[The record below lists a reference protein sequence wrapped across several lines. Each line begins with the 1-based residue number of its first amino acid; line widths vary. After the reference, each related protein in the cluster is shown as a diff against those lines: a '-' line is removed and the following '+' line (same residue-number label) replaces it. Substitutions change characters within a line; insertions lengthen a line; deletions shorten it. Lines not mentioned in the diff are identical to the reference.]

1 MARKTKK
8 TKGTIL
14 IIDDEK
20 AILATLRTMFESEGY
35 SVYTADGGEKGLV
48 CIESLE
54 PEIILLDIWLPEI
67 DGLELLMKIKERR
80 PGVPVIMISGH
91 AGIETAVRATKL
103 GAADFLE
110 KPFTMERVLRMVG
123 KHIRSSAAQA
133 EMPLPAA
140 SEKKRQIIHAKGDL
154 VWQATI
160 SKSVVLNGFG
170 LMNGRKIGMQLLPSP
185 PGSGI
190 RFIDIASNSEI
201 PLSPA
206 NLLKSN
212 GEGANSTA
220 LSVGKA
226 RARTVEHLLATLH
239 AYGISNLTIKID
251 EEIPNVDGSAI
262 DFCRII
268 REAGIEQQKERI
280 AALTVKKRHVFG
292 TVSPKTPYMIFT
304 PSSSFSLTL
313 RIDFPKPVG
322 VEKLTFIMKSG
333 KAFEKD
339 IAPARSFNTI
349 ENIDMAQKSGAVGG
363 GMIASHII
371 LSGGKVI
378 NTKLRYPDE
387 FVRHKMLDVIG
398 DLFLAG
404 RPVRAKIVANRTS
417 HAFNHLVIAELA
429 RLYGG

>member
-14 IIDDEK
+14 VIDDEK
-20 AILATLRTMFESEGY
+20 SILSTLRTLFESEGY
-35 SVYTADGGEKGLV
+35 NVYTADDGEKGLV
-48 CIESLE
+48 CIDSLE
-54 PEIILLDIWLPEI
+54 PEIILLDIWLPGI

-80 PGVPVIMISGH
+80 PGVPVVMISGH

-110 KPFTMERVLRMVG
+110 KPFTMERVLRLVG
-123 KHIRSSAAQA
+123 KHIRNASAPQ
-133 EMPLPAA
+133 EAA
-140 SEKKRQIIHAKGDL
+140 PVAEKKRPSVHAKADL

-160 SKSVVLNGFG
+160 TKSVVMNGFG

-190 RFIDIASNSEI
+190 RFIDIASNTEI

-206 NLLKSN
+206 NLITAN

-220 LSVGKA
+220 LSSGKA
-226 RARTVEHLLATLH
+226 RARTIEHLLAALH
-239 AYGISNLTIKID
+239 AFGITNLTVKID
-251 EEIPNVDGSAI
+251 EEVPNIDGSAI
-262 DFCRII
+262 DFCRMI
-268 REAGIEQQKERI
+268 REAGVEKQKERI
-280 AALTVKKRHVFG
+280 GALAVKKRHVFG
-292 TVSPKTPYMIFT
+292 TISPKKSYMVITPAET
-304 PSSSFSLTL
+304 FSLTL
-313 RIDFPKPVG
+313 RIDFPKPIG

-333 KAFEKD
+333 AAFERD
-339 IAPARSFNTI
+339 VAPARSFNTI
-349 ENIDMAQKSGAVGG
+349 ENIDIAQKSGAVGG

-398 DLFLAG
+398 DLFLTG

-417 HAFNHLVIAELA
+417 HAFNHQVIAELA